1 MHFSPFLHYK
11 SFKLQFKSLR
21 VEIFLSKVRNPAGI
35 CSRSMWDTAPE
46 VRAHF
51 WFDRVVSEGCRLRFI
66 VATVAEMQGEI
77 RQVRCL
83 HSVNITLSFPEYS
96 FFSPSVWNTL
106 LIAYVMAQNSPWD
119 PIKAVPEP
127 KNGGLSPSYVLGV
140 ASFPSRKWSA
150 HVNWLNVF
158 LC

>member
-21 VEIFLSKVRNPAGI
+21 GEIFLSKVRNPVGI

-77 RQVRCL
+77 KQVRCPD
-83 HSVNITLSFPEYS
+83 SVNITLSFPS
-96 FFSPSVWNTL
+96 FLQVSETL
-106 LIAYVMAQNSPWD
+106 INCLR
-119 PIKAVPEP
+119 
-127 KNGGLSPSYVLGV
+127 NGSKQPLRSDKSC
-140 ASFPSRKWSA
+140 A
-150 HVNWLNVF
+150 
-158 LC
+158 